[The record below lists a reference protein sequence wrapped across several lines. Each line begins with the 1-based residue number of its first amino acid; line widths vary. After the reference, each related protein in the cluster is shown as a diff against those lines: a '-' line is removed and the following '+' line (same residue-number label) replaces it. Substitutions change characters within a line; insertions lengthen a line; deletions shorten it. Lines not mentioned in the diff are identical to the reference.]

1 MVVFTCNNCG
11 ETLQKPK
18 VAKHYE
24 FQCRSAP
31 FLTCVDCFKDFRGE
45 EYVVHTKCKSEA
57 ERYGGKD
64 YVPKANANK
73 GEKKQKQWIDIV
85 NNLLN
90 SGTNFSIAERNFL
103 NILSKYDNIPRK
115 KIKFLNF
122 VKNAIGNKVNGQVVN
137 TVWDKMETAFKNS
150 MPSTNTQ
157 DEKQQENGKGNEKVN
172 NADNVNTHQENNV
185 IENQNNENISRENR
199 NEDHLNK
206 SKVNDTENGCNDAI
220 NKIKKKKS
228 KKRTVSETV
237 QEQVEEPVIKKRRSS
252 VEVTQDGVK
261 ATQDQISKKKN
272 KNVTNVPVKKNENT
286 SFSETSVNQ
295 CDNTREKSTFNWKHT
310 ILDIVKSKG
319 EISLKKLQKKAI
331 SQYMNSCSNTILQEK
346 ASSKFNKK
354 LKKIS
359 EITISDE
366 RVTLA

>member
-64 YVPKANANK
+64 YVPKAGANK
-73 GEKKQKQWIDIV
+73 GERKQQAWINVV
-85 NNLLN
+85 NSLLDSETNL
-90 SGTNFSIAERNFL
+90 STAERNFL
-103 NILSKYDNIPRK
+103 NTLSKYENIPRK
-115 KIKFLNF
+115 KNKFLNF
-122 VKNAIGNKVNGQVVN
+122 IKNAVGHRANQSVVN
-137 TVWDKMETAFKNS
+137 SVWDKMETAFKNS
-150 MPSTNTQ
+150 TQSTNTQ
-157 DEKQQENGKGNEKVN
+157 NEKQQQENGKTSEKVN
-172 NADNVNTHQENNV
+172 NGEDANTQQENNIV
-185 IENQNNENISRENR
+185 ENQNNENLDRENQ

-206 SKVNDTENGCNDAI
+206 NKVNGMGNADADTVNNV
-220 NKIKKKKS
+220 KKKKS
-228 KKRTVSETV
+228 KKRTVSEIV
-237 QEQVEEPVIKKRRSS
+237 EQADEPIVKKKSKHAVEAIEEPV
-252 VEVTQDGVK
+252 
-261 ATQDQISKKKN
+261 SKKKN
-272 KNVTNVPVKKNENT
+272 EDIVMDVPTKKSEDT
-286 SFSETSVNQ
+286 LLSETSINH
-295 CDNTREKSTFNWKHT
+295 CDDTVEKSTFNWRDT

-319 EISLKKLQKKAI
+319 EISLKKLQKKVL
-331 SQYMNSCSNTILQEK
+331 SRYMNSCSNNILEEK
-346 ASSKFNKK
+346 ASNKFNKK

-366 RVTLA
+366 KVTLA